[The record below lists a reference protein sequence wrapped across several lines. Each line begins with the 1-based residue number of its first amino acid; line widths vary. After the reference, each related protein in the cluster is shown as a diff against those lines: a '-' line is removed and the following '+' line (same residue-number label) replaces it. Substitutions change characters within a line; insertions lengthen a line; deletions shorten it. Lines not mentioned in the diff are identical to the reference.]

1 MSGHATPTTPTSGA
15 GPQRS
20 SLLSRRRV
28 LSESAVTASSA
39 SGPQRTLLADL
50 PEPSISDLHSSK
62 SPSPINFD
70 TFAQHFRSQWRQTPD
85 SSDPSSPSTPRHHST
100 RVEPPS
106 QGHHPARDTPT
117 QPPMT
122 PFVLTLAPEKEQLN
136 ERKTSIKRLFSCV
149 SSRLDPRKLS
159 RRRRE

>member
-85 SSDPSSPSTPRHHST
+85 SSDPSSPSTPRHQST
-100 RVEPPS
+100 RVEPPR
-106 QGHHPARDTPT
+106 QRREPARDPPT
-117 QPPMT
+117 HPPMT
-122 PFVLTLAPEKEQLN
+122 PFVLTLAPEKEPLH
-136 ERKTSIKRLFSCV
+136 ERKTSIKRLFSSV
-149 SSRLDPRKLS
+149 SRLDPRKLS